1 MNKPSR
7 SSNNIES
14 IPLGSQDIHVNI
26 SFAKQQIES
35 GNPPDFLQSLST
47 ANMPSGPALAQLA
60 GTVTFGVI
68 GYGDDPRLD
77 YEIPEI
83 RSFYTDLDAIWP
95 YWGFFCDLEK
105 PNLKVIT
112 FCILQNMQ
120 AIENPLAGG
129 VTLTCP
135 VEEIE
140 RHINR
145 LLYHTR
151 ELCQRAGMSAWQTN
165 ARENALMNYFIGA
178 ASLIDLPI
186 TH

>member
-1 MNKPSR
+1 MNKTSN

-26 SFAKQQIES
+26 FFTRQQIES
-35 GNPPDFLQSLST
+35 GNTPDFLKSLSRQ
-47 ANMPSGPALAQLA
+47 NMPSGPALAQLA

-83 RSFYTDLDAIWP
+83 RSFYTDLDAAWP
-95 YWGFFCDLEK
+95 YWGFFCDLAK

-112 FCILQNMQ
+112 FCIIQNMQ
-120 AIENPLAGG
+120 AIKTPMAAG

-135 VEEIE
+135 IDEIE

-145 LLYHTR
+145 LLHHTR
-151 ELCQRAGMSAWQTN
+151 ELCERAGMNAWQTN
-165 ARENALMNYFIGA
+165 ARESALMNYFISA